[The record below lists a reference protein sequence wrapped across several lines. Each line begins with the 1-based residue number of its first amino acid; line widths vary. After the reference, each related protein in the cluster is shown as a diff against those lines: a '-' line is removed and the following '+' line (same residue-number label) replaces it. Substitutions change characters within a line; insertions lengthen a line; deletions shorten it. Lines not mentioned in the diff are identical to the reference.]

1 MLIRTTKRITAVF
14 FIIFIEA
21 NTIVIK
27 IQFIVTKK
35 DLYQSLDYINATRR
49 KRTEMSNIVL
59 KNTDLLEPLMEIAF
73 DVNNPISSKA
83 CWILEYVAKENLN
96 YILPYIDIFTHNIGS
111 LKLDSS
117 VRPMAKVCGFLTKAY
132 FSKTKNK
139 TKETLA
145 SDHLELMAAA
155 CFDWLIG
162 EHKVAAKAY
171 SMTSLLLLGRK
182 FEWIHPELKMVL
194 QLNYSSGSAAYKA
207 RARMTLSKLNS
218 LK

>member
-1 MLIRTTKRITAVF
+1 MYLKIRI
-14 FIIFIEA
+14 
-21 NTIVIK
+21 
-27 IQFIVTKK
+27 IVTKK
-35 DLYQSLDYINATRR
+35 ELYQSLDYINATRR
-49 KRTEMSNIVL
+49 KRKEMAPIVL
-59 KNTDLLEPLMEIAF
+59 TNKDLLEPLLEIAF
-73 DVNNPISSKA
+73 DVDNPISSKA
-83 CWILEYVAKENLN
+83 CWILEYVAKENLD
-96 YILPYIDIFTHNIGS
+96 YILPFIDIFTHKIGR

-117 VRPMAKVCGFLTKAY
+117 VRPMAKICEFLTKAY

-139 TKETLA
+139 TKETLTLN
-145 SDHLELMAAA
+145 HLEQMAAA

-182 FEWIHPELKMVL
+182 FEWIHPELKMVIK
-194 QLNYSSGSAAYKA
+194 LNYSSGSAAYKA